1 MFSALP
7 KQVTLF
13 TQLTGGKYMKLRIK
27 SVAITSLLLSGALVA
42 TPAVAFAA
50 ADAEGGSGLDLIL
63 PTMSEF
69 IPMLIAFII
78 LWVILAKF
86 AWPAFIGMID
96 KRAATIKD
104 SLEKAETAKQESERI
119 LAERNAELAAAKKD
133 ATEIIANAKQQ
144 AEFVKADIVAGAQTE
159 AETIIA
165 KARLAI
171 ESEKKAAIAELQ
183 ASAADMTIAVAKRVI
198 GTDLSTVEHKTII
211 QRYIAEA
218 GSFNEN

>member
-1 MFSALP
+1 
-7 KQVTLF
+7 
-13 TQLTGGKYMKLRIK
+13 MKLRIK
-27 SVAITSLLLSGALVA
+27 SVARTSMLLAGALVA

-50 ADAEGGSGLDLIL
+50 EEGGDDALGIGLII
-63 PTMSEF
+63 PTLGEF

-78 LWVILAKF
+78 LWIILAKF

-96 KRAATIKD
+96 KRTETIKT
-104 SLEKAETAKQESERI
+104 SLEKAELAKQEGERI

-144 AEFVKADIVAGAQTE
+144 AEFVKADIMANAQAE

-183 ASAADMTIAVAKRVI
+183 ASAADMTIAVTKKVI
-198 GTDLSTVEHKTII
+198 GTDLSSAEHKTII

>member
-1 MFSALP
+1 
-7 KQVTLF
+7 
-13 TQLTGGKYMKLRIK
+13 MKLRIK
-27 SVAITSLLLSGALVA
+27 SVAGTSVLLAAGLL
-42 TPAVAFAA
+42 AVPTLAFAA
-50 ADAEGGSGLDLIL
+50 EEGGDDVLGLNLIL
-63 PTMSEF
+63 PPLGEF
-69 IPMLIAFII
+69 IPMLIAFIL
-78 LWVILAKF
+78 LWIILAKF
-86 AWPAFIGMID
+86 AWPSFIGMID
-96 KRAATIKD
+96 KRTETIKE
-104 SLEKAETAKQESERI
+104 SLEKAESAKQQGERI

-144 AEFVKADIVAGAQTE
+144 AEFVKADIMANAQAE

-183 ASAADMTIAVAKRVI
+183 ASAADMTIAVTKKVI
-198 GTDLSTVEHKTII
+198 GTDLSTAEHKTII

>member
-1 MFSALP
+1 
-7 KQVTLF
+7 
-13 TQLTGGKYMKLRIK
+13 MKFRIK
-27 SVAITSLLLSGALVA
+27 SVAKTVVPVAAALMA
-42 TPAVAFAA
+42 MPAVAFAA
-50 ADAEGGSGLDLIL
+50 EEGSSGMDLIF
-63 PTMSEF
+63 PTLSEF